1 MMLIETSWEVVK
13 LDVQLL
19 LGDWKRIVTNAKF
32 NNLFVSLNEVIAV
45 FFTINLNIASVPSIS
60 EGISARKF
68 VASLLEWA
76 VNSLFT
82 IVAIVVFS
90 RAWNSSG
97 LLGQTSNS
105 PFDLFWPEIKIE
117 SNWMWWLIEWEWRY
131 CWWLSNLDWIVW
143 SWTLTGFD
151 GESNKCKERDFV
163 HKNC

>member
-1 MMLIETSWEVVK
+1 
-13 LDVQLL
+13 
-19 LGDWKRIVTNAKF
+19 VTNAKF

-90 RAWNSSG
+90 RA
-97 LLGQTSNS
+97 
-105 PFDLFWPEIKIE
+105 
-117 SNWMWWLIEWEWRY
+117 
-131 CWWLSNLDWIVW
+131 
-143 SWTLTGFD
+143 
-151 GESNKCKERDFV
+151 
-163 HKNC
+163 